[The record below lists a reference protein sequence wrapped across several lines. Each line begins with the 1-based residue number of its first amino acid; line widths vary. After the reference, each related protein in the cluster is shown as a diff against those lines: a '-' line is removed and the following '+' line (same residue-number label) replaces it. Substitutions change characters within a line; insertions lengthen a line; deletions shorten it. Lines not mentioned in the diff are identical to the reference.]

1 MSYFGETIRKARE
14 AKGMTTSQIAEKTHI
29 LVQIINAM
37 EHEDF
42 SQIKAAIYGR
52 GFVKLVCEC
61 LDLDPKPLVAEFMD
75 IYEGR
80 RPPVTDFFQPKQPPP
95 AFKPAMPDSEP
106 IPVAEQIPPPE
117 PAPVVEPVPVVESTP
132 ITEPAPIVEP
142 VPQPEPAIVSTYEP
156 QQTSGIVEAAI
167 PGEEPTTTVVPETV
181 KGLDLFDPQS
191 QAQDVPTATRAQDIF
206 SSVYS
211 NYEQATP
218 STPSAAEK
226 FRTGLSV
233 VSHGVLGSVRNIP
246 RSAWRIAVL
255 VVGALIVIGLIVWG
269 CVILYRVTEQPL
281 ATGDP
286 QSTQPPIVPASKP
299 DINSVTPQP
308 VVTSPAKPATGST
321 TQQAKPTSDATK
333 QQAKPASDATKQQ
346 TKPVSDATKQQTKP
360 VSDATKQQTKPVKPK
375 QVAQPQKKQPV
386 PAAKP
391 KLRSTGQKIP
401 PLYVD

>member
-14 AKGMTTSQIAEKTHI
+14 AKGLTTSQIAEKTHI

-75 IYEGR
+75 IYTGR
-80 RPPVTDFFQPKQPPP
+80 RSPAVTDFFKPKQPPP
-95 AFKPAMPDSEP
+95 APKPTTPEPEPIQPAKPATF
-106 IPVAEQIPPPE
+106 PE
-117 PAPVVEPVPVVESTP
+117 PAPVVEPVPVAEPTP
-132 ITEPAPIVEP
+132 VAEPAPLVEP
-142 VPQPEPAIVSTYEP
+142 VPQPEPAIVSAYEP

-167 PGEEPTTTVVPETV
+167 PGEEPTATVVPETV
-181 KGLDLFDPQS
+181 KGLDLFDPQP
-191 QAQDVPTATRAQDIF
+191 QAQDVPPATRAQDIF
-206 SSVYS
+206 SSVYADH
-211 NYEQATP
+211 EQAAP
-218 STPSAAEK
+218 SSPSAAEK

-246 RSAWRIAVL
+246 RSAWRMAVL
-255 VVGALIVIGLIVWG
+255 VIGALIVVGLIVWG

-281 ATGDP
+281 ETGDQP
-286 QSTQPPIVPASKP
+286 STQQPTPAAKP
-299 DINSVTPQP
+299 DNNSVTSQS
-308 VVTSPAKPATGST
+308 VATSPAKPTTRPT
-321 TQQAKPTSDATK
+321 TQQAKPASEATK
-333 QQAKPASDATKQQ
+333 QQP
-346 TKPVSDATKQQTKP
+346 
-360 VSDATKQQTKPVKPK
+360 KPVKPK
-375 QVAQPQKKQPV
+375 QVAQPQKKQSA